1 MRIFLLALVFITALE
16 TGVFWHYD
24 NILKGQQS
32 ITASTSETGT
42 KKKIETPILNKKL
55 LAEEKVKLVSISEN
69 QRYVA
74 YVSNNNRLH
83 IIDIENNTELYSANE
98 EDQMNYIKWIRSD
111 NLFIGLKSEQ
121 NHLVLKTFQVGTHKE
136 RIITTFTGV
145 TSTSTF
151 KSISY
156 SPYTNDVYTLI
167 GNDTITKLYHF
178 NTNGKMTNVPLRNS
192 YIEKPTLLS
201 TKNELFYEDKFH
213 TIWLKQNSSV
223 KNIESNATILSVYD
237 DTIYYGK
244 LDQDGYVTKIYSYQD
259 GQKHLIDEL
268 PTPVSGDHILIT
280 EDENTLYI
288 EDNVYYDMKQ
298 NKHFTLPKDSE
309 VTVENHKFFLLTQN
323 DTNLIKE

>member
-1 MRIFLLALVFITALE
+1 MRIFLLALVFISALE

-24 NILKGQQS
+24 NALKAQQS
-32 ITASTSETGT
+32 VTASASETST
-42 KKKIETPILNKKL
+42 KKKVETPILNKKL

-74 YVSNNNRLH
+74 YVSNNNQLH
-83 IIDIENNTELYSANE
+83 IIDLEHNTELYSANE
-98 EDQMNYIKWIRSD
+98 EDGINYIKWIRSD
-111 NLFIGLKSEQ
+111 SLFIGSKSPKD
-121 NHLVLKTFQVGTHKE
+121 HLVLKTFQVGTQKE

-145 TSTSTF
+145 TPTSTF

-156 SPYTNDVYTLI
+156 SPFTNDVYTLI

-201 TKNELFYEDKFH
+201 TKNELFYEDKSH
-213 TIWLKQNSSV
+213 NIWLNRNSSV
-223 KNIESNATILSVYD
+223 KNIESNATILSVYE

-244 LDQDGYVTKIYSYQD
+244 LDQDGYVTSICSYQD
-259 GQKHLIDEL
+259 GEKQLIDEL

-280 EDENTLYI
+280 KDENTLYI
-288 EDNVYYDMKQ
+288 KDNVYYDMSQ
-298 NKHFTLPKDSE
+298 DKHFTLPKDSE
-309 VTVENHKFFLLTQN
+309 VTVENHNFILLTKN
-323 DTNLIKE
+323 DTNLIR